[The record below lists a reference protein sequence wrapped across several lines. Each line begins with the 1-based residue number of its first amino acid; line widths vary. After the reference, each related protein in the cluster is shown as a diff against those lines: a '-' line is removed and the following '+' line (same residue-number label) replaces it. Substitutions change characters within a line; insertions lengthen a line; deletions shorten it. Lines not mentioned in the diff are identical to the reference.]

1 LTEHGDDDDGAYRR
15 FLDEQSLPTLR
26 DWALKVARERLDA
39 GFLYELVKH
48 LPDNY
53 DVNRD
58 WAVLD
63 PFDAV
68 GQMAHLVTHFREEA
82 ADPKVA
88 PMLRAAYID
97 YLAEHAGTHRFDR
110 DQAARGTARERSDA
124 PAPEDS

>member
-1 LTEHGDDDDGAYRR
+1 LTEHGDGDGAYRR

-26 DWALKVARERLDA
+26 DWALKVARERLDV
-39 GFLYELVKH
+39 GFLWELVKH

-68 GQMAHLVTHFREEA
+68 GQMAHLITHFREEA
-82 ADPKVA
+82 AAPEVA
-88 PMLRAAYID
+88 PMLRANYID
-97 YLAEHAGTHRFDR
+97 YLAEHAGTHRFDQDPAAGGTGAAR
-110 DQAARGTARERSDA
+110 DQRPS
-124 PAPEDS
+124 